1 MSVKHC
7 PHAVDIYHFLTL
19 ALIVHSTSIMDCS
32 SVNVIFRLVFSL
44 TFALSPSFIS
54 SCFSK
59 SIMSINKYLS
69 CLLTKPC
76 YVSLFCFFFPSGYSV
91 PEFWFCT
98 PLCISPL
105 CRFFHTIHY
114 FSTCFTIHYFST
126 RFNNFWKLC
135 WIGLAKRNP
144 TVPHTSVCGVYFVY
158 ELIVWKNQ

>member
-76 YVSLFCFFFPSGYSV
+76 YVSLFCFFFPV
-91 PEFWFCT
+91 DTQFLNFDFVHPCAFPHCVV
-98 PLCISPL
+98 
-105 CRFFHTIHY
+105 FFILSTTLVHVLLSTTLVHVLTIFENY
-114 FSTCFTIHYFST
+114 V
-126 RFNNFWKLC
+126 
-135 WIGLAKRNP
+135 G
-144 TVPHTSVCGVYFVY
+144 
-158 ELIVWKNQ
+158 